1 MGFSLFNPFFAHSVD
16 LLAFWS
22 CHFVIPVVV
31 LIGLCLLGLFLGLLY
46 AFPFTYL
53 QWPSINIGLAF
64 MPLGAFLTHSIG
76 HRLPWVISFSL
87 GILDPFPFLEHPL
100 PILIL
105 HSYGL
110 LLSLL
115 GFPGPITTSFTFG
128 VDGLSINP

>member
-1 MGFSLFNPFFAHSVD
+1 MPFCYSCRGIDWSVLVGPLFGPAICFF
-16 LLAFWS
+16 F
-22 CHFVIPVVV
+22 
-31 LIGLCLLGLFLGLLY
+31 
-46 AFPFTYL
+46 YL
-53 QWPSINIGLAF
+53 GLAF

-115 GFPGPITTSFTFG
+115 GFPGPITTSLTFG
-128 VDGLSINP
+128 VDGLSINPGLT